1 MERKESRVCD
11 ASAKKKVLPGY
22 TKFEWDYYYQL
33 AKAYYD
39 HYGDLFISS
48 SFKTF
53 NGYEQVEDG
62 ICLGTWISWQRKNKL
77 KEKLTK
83 EQIEKLERIEMI
95 WDIHHFKWERN
106 YQLVKSYYEYYGHLN
121 IPSSYKTIN
130 GYEQDSE
137 GINIGRWIKD
147 QRMAYVRLSEDRI
160 KKLND
165 LEMIW
170 DLHEFNWNQK
180 YELAKAYYEYYG
192 HLNIPSSY
200 KTINGYE
207 EDKDGIDIGRWL
219 QEQKTCYDK
228 YLKSAAER
236 VQKLEAIGMIM
247 DLQEVEWNRKY
258 ELAKA
263 YYEHYGNLN
272 IVSTYRTINGYEEDK
287 AGVTLGRWIID
298 QRRCYNKYLK
308 FSKERIRK
316 LDLIGMI
323 WVVRYHWDQGYALA
337 KEYYNDYGSLS
348 INVIDQNIGNEYIIK
363 WFCKQR
369 EKYRGKNLVSSVLT
383 DDQIALLDQ
392 LEFEWFEDNERLQK
406 ERIDSR
412 SLCRK
417 QIEILNRF
425 KTYLNKIQLNG
436 DSFSKEELNQGF
448 IDELAG
454 KQFIKKK

>member
-130 GYEQDSE
+130 GYE
-137 GINIGRWIKD
+137 
-147 QRMAYVRLSEDRI
+147 
-160 KKLND
+160 
-165 LEMIW
+165 
-170 DLHEFNWNQK
+170 
-180 YELAKAYYEYYG
+180 
-192 HLNIPSSY
+192 
-200 KTINGYE
+200 

-228 YLKSAAER
+228 YLKSAAEW

-348 INVIDQNIGNEYIIK
+348 INVIDQNIGN
-363 WFCKQR
+363 
-369 EKYRGKNLVSSVLT
+369 
-383 DDQIALLDQ
+383 D
-392 LEFEWFEDNERLQK
+392 
-406 ERIDSR
+406 
-412 SLCRK
+412 
-417 QIEILNRF
+417 
-425 KTYLNKIQLNG
+425 
-436 DSFSKEELNQGF
+436 
-448 IDELAG
+448 
-454 KQFIKKK
+454 